1 MKTLYLIR
9 HAEKDIADNQQLS
22 EQGRKQAIE
31 TTEKLVRPAKLYA
44 AEQTSALQMAQ
55 IICDKWHVRPEP
67 LACLNQLA
75 YEPTP
80 EEPLLAPPMM
90 MGMPAAFQIPP
101 EPKEKPLFTF
111 ENLNSGVD
119 TFLKIAPK
127 FPHRT
132 TCVVHEKWL
141 HLLLWRVLGFRADTP
156 QEEVAFHKWQ
166 AITPSP
172 EAWYL
177 HIGDSWETWLQV
189 IDFSNQK

>member
-44 AEQTSALQMAQ
+44 AEQASALQMAQ

-80 EEPLLAPPMM
+80 EEPLLA
-90 MGMPAAFQIPP
+90 
-101 EPKEKPLFTF
+101 
-111 ENLNSGVD
+111 
-119 TFLKIAPK
+119 FLKIAPK

-156 QEEVAFHKWQ
+156 QEEAAFHKWQ